1 MRLDHLLSKEHLAPS
16 GVQAPDLSERLSRL
30 AHGWNIDI
38 GAEPNGSNSV
48 HLLQIGTVRT
58 RKPRTC
64 TLLGPEGPGAD
75 RVSFLE
81 LVVVGVCSSGPLLCL
96 PVGGCGG
103 GTARTLRTTQWTRA
117 SSEHLRVFGE
127 DDLKDH

>member
-38 GAEPNGSNSV
+38 GAEPIGSNSV
-48 HLLQIGTVRT
+48 RLLEEGTVRFGK
-58 RKPRTC
+58 RRTC
-64 TLLGPEGPGAD
+64 TLLGPEGPGLIHSD
-75 RVSFLE
+75 ENWELGPFL
-81 LVVVGVCSSGPLLCL
+81 VGHNSA
-96 PVGGCGG
+96 GGE

-117 SSEHLRVFGE
+117 S
-127 DDLKDH
+127 